1 MPETV
6 TQVSLLIV
14 LGLNVGGLAWGAA
27 KISTTL
33 NGTVRELGRLRDTV
47 TDIQEVQ
54 SELISRVAVLE
65 ERSE

>member
-33 NGTVRELGRLRDTV
+33 NGTVKELGRLRDTV
-47 TDIQEVQ
+47 TDIQDVQ
-54 SELISRVAVLE
+54 GKLITRVAILE
-65 ERSE
+65 EKAE